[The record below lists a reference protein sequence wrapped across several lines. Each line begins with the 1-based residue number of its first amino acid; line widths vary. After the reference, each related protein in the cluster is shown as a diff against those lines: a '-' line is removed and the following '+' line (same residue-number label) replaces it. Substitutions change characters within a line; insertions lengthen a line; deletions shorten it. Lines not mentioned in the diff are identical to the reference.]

1 MKFLLKQHEK
11 NRPLAKVCIFLHF
24 WGKGERLKGKGTHNL
39 YPDFCNKSNL
49 LEKVIFIH
57 YIYGM
62 QDDLMTIRIEV
73 QANTQDKF
81 DLNSI
86 HNAIEERLDEMDI
99 QASTRLE

>member
-1 MKFLLKQHEK
+1 
-11 NRPLAKVCIFLHF
+11 
-24 WGKGERLKGKGTHNL
+24 
-39 YPDFCNKSNL
+39 
-49 LEKVIFIH
+49 
-57 YIYGM
+57 M